1 MPTIQEVR
9 KTQDAQVERLRKL
22 QFEKSIAPAE
32 QKEIIQA
39 DIDAIEKDIRNLDT
53 VIQGLINAARAKG

>member
-1 MPTIQEVR
+1 MSTIQEVR

-32 QKEIIQA
+32 RKGIIQKEI
-39 DIDAIEKDIRNLDT
+39 DAVEKDIRNLDT
-53 VIQGLINAARAKG
+53 VIQDLIRAARAK